1 MQIKNLTNFRLYNN
15 RFVLKLFGNL
25 NHDFFTIE
33 NDNVLSISK
42 TQLDTFEKKGQ
53 ISKWTF
59 RVNQIYQSDVSFEE
73 MFENEIENSDFFCYE
88 NSNFRTVVFVGDK
101 NDSFSEKPYLN
112 FIRNSVSNI
121 LQFNKNEDLITTINF
136 VEITKKSIFDYFNN
150 VVVNNPK
157 VNNYSDEICVEKINP
172 VKIDD
177 VSNFDNLIE
186 ISKSNII
193 KFEEELNENF
203 SNESTSQVLTIRLYN
218 KENNVCFS
226 KINFVL
232 YKAYEITNDECKN
245 NNKNYKLF
253 TKENYSFFS
262 GIHKKI
268 NFRINYLLKYII
280 DTIKNGKN
288 LFIVLAPCEYEFII
302 LLHDLLNY
310 VKMRKLILE
319 NFELEENNNNNNNN
333 NKENINFNQN
343 LSNDDNFF
351 NKNFNNKES
360 ICSDSTFLSTN
371 KKEEN
376 KRTELNE
383 ERLKRISNKAQIFD
397 LLNLMENL

>member
-1 MQIKNLTNFRLYNN
+1 MQIKNITNFRLYNN

-136 VEITKKSIFDYFNN
+136 VEITKKNIFDYFNN

-157 VNNYSDEICVEKINP
+157 VINYSDEICVEKINP

-193 KFEEELNENF
+193 KFE
-203 SNESTSQVLTIRLYN
+203 
-218 KENNVCFS
+218 
-226 KINFVL
+226 
-232 YKAYEITNDECKN
+232 
-245 NNKNYKLF
+245 
-253 TKENYSFFS
+253 
-262 GIHKKI
+262 
-268 NFRINYLLKYII
+268 
-280 DTIKNGKN
+280 
-288 LFIVLAPCEYEFII
+288 
-302 LLHDLLNY
+302 
-310 VKMRKLILE
+310 
-319 NFELEENNNNNNNN
+319 
-333 NKENINFNQN
+333 
-343 LSNDDNFF
+343 
-351 NKNFNNKES
+351 
-360 ICSDSTFLSTN
+360 
-371 KKEEN
+371 
-376 KRTELNE
+376 
-383 ERLKRISNKAQIFD
+383 
-397 LLNLMENL
+397 